1 VRTNLPVT
9 NREYEYEGG
18 RFIITKTDLK
28 GRITY
33 ANSAFID
40 ISGFTADELIGVSH
54 NLVRH
59 PDMPPAAFEDL
70 WNTVKKGRPW
80 RGLVKNRRKNGDHYW
95 VEANVN
101 PIWENDRIVGYV
113 SLRTKPSRAQ
123 VEGAEALYR
132 RMREGQAKGI
142 ALDQG
147 RIVRTGLVGWISG
160 LARMNLRN
168 RLSLGCFFAMLGVAG
183 LGGELVSQSIQTG
196 SDGTVWYAAL
206 AAATLAL
213 MGWSHWFVSRRILGR
228 MRQAVRACH
237 SISGGN
243 VGFTRIDGYHDEVSR
258 LMHSIHTMS
267 GNIASVI
274 NNIQDAMEVMTQ
286 ASDQVAATAQ
296 ALSHASSEQA
306 AGVEETSASV
316 EEMTASITLTSTNAK
331 EADARAEQA
340 AKEATTGGRAVN
352 ETVAAMRQIAEKVRI
367 VDDIAYQ
374 TNLLALN
381 AAIEA
386 ARAGESGRG
395 FSVVATEVRKLA
407 ERSQMSAKEIEQLA
421 SSSVQLAGR
430 AERML
435 DDMLP
440 SIKQT
445 SELVQEIALASA
457 DQSCGADQINMAM
470 AQLNQT
476 TQQNAAASEELAA
489 TAESMGS
496 QAREL
501 DQLLRFFSA

>member
-1 VRTNLPVT
+1 
-9 NREYEYEGG
+9 
-18 RFIITKTDLK
+18 
-28 GRITY
+28 
-33 ANSAFID
+33 
-40 ISGFTADELIGVSH
+40 
-54 NLVRH
+54 
-59 PDMPPAAFEDL
+59 
-70 WNTVKKGRPW
+70 
-80 RGLVKNRRKNGDHYW
+80 
-95 VEANVN
+95 
-101 PIWENDRIVGYV
+101 
-113 SLRTKPSRAQ
+113 
-123 VEGAEALYR
+123 
-132 RMREGQAKGI
+132 
-142 ALDQG
+142 
-147 RIVRTGLVGWISG
+147 
-160 LARMNLRN
+160 
-168 RLSLGCFFAMLGVAG
+168 
-183 LGGELVSQSIQTG
+183 
-196 SDGTVWYAAL
+196 
-206 AAATLAL
+206 
-213 MGWSHWFVSRRILGR
+213 
-228 MRQAVRACH
+228 
-237 SISGGN
+237 
-243 VGFTRIDGYHDEVSR
+243 
-258 LMHSIHTMS
+258 
-267 GNIASVI
+267 
-274 NNIQDAMEVMTQ
+274 
-286 ASDQVAATAQ
+286 
-296 ALSHASSEQA
+296 
-306 AGVEETSASV
+306 
-316 EEMTASITLTSTNAK
+316 MTASITLTSTNAK